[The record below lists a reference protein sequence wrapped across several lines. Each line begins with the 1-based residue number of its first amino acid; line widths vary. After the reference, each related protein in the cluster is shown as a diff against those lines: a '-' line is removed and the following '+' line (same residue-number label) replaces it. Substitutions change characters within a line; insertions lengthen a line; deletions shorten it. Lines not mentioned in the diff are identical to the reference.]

1 MHDLWISNVPSY
13 FPVTDAFGNCWGK
26 KNATLNSRVVPLKI
40 AVVKRKRTV
49 MPFDRAIV
57 DVKDNISY
65 VIFKYTVFYDLF
77 AASQITIK
85 EHDRQMPFYL
95 HGARQISNK
104 REARVN
110 ILNIYIHYSS
120 NASLFHKF
128 TGQGR
133 SSRSYKSNVDKLGT
147 LGVHVRPTR
156 WSWAVLCNM

>member
-1 MHDLWISNVPSY
+1 MHNLWISNVPTY
-13 FPVTDAFGNCWGK
+13 FPVTNALGNCRG

-49 MPFDRAIV
+49 MPFDRAII

-65 VIFKYTVFYDLF
+65 VIFKYTVFYDVF

-95 HGARQISNK
+95 HGACQISNK
-104 REARVN
+104 GRVN
-110 ILNIYIHYSS
+110 ILNIHYSN

-133 SSRSYKSNVDKLGT
+133 LSRSYKSNVDKLGT

-156 WSWAVLCNM
+156 RSWAVLCNM